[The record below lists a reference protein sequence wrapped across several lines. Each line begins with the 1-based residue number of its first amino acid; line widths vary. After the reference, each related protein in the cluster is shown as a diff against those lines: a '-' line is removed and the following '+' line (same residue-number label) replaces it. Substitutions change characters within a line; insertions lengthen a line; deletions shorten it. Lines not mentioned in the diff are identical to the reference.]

1 MNMLSRIQAA
11 WRRAILPFHCPVC
24 GAAFRA
30 FEPIPARY
38 REELALAGSE
48 LALESFETLN
58 TAAYACPA
66 CGTADRNRLSALLL
80 AHLLPRR
87 PAPPLR
93 LLDIAP
99 SGRLAQFIQTHF
111 AVAYRSADLS
121 MAGVDDCVDITDM
134 RQYADGAFDAVLCSH
149 VLEHVP
155 DDRRALREIFRILK
169 PGGWGLLAVPIYRPL
184 ASVIEETAPL
194 PARERSRLFGQS
206 DHVRLYN
213 REGFVAR
220 LHEAGLDVS
229 RLGIEHFGAR
239 RFRRCGLTP
248 TSALYLSTRPRSR

>member
-1 MNMLSRIQAA
+1 MNILSRIKAA
-11 WRRAILPFHCPVC
+11 LRRAARPHSCPVC
-24 GAAFRA
+24 GAAFGA
-30 FEPIPARY
+30 FKPIPAAY
-38 REELALAGSE
+38 REELKQAGSD

-80 AHLLPRR
+80 ARLLPRR

-99 SGRLAQFIQTHF
+99 SGRLAQFIQSGF
-111 AVAYRSADLS
+111 AVDYRSADLS
-121 MAGVDDCVDITDM
+121 MAGVDDFVDIADM
-134 RQYADGAFDAVLCSH
+134 RGYAAGEFDAVLCSH

-155 DDRRALREIFRILK
+155 DDRQALREIVRVLK
-169 PGGWGLLAVPIYRPL
+169 PGGWALLAVPIYLPL
-184 ASVIEETAPL
+184 DSVREETQPL
-194 PARERSRLFGQS
+194 SARERSRRFGQS

-213 REGFVAR
+213 REGFIAR
-220 LHEAGLDVS
+220 LHAAGFEVS

-239 RFRRCGLTP
+239 RFRRCGLAA
-248 TSALYLSTRPRSR
+248 TSALYLARKPRAS

>member
-1 MNMLSRIQAA
+1 MNILSRIKAA
-11 WRRAILPFHCPVC
+11 WRRAILPFQCPVC

-30 FEPIPARY
+30 FEPISAVY
-38 REELALAGSE
+38 REELVQAGSE
-48 LALESFETLN
+48 LSLESFETLN

-80 AHLLPRR
+80 ARRLPRR

-99 SGRLAQFIQTHF
+99 STCLAQFIKTRF
-111 AVAYRSADLS
+111 AVDYRSADLS

-134 RQYADGAFDAVLCSH
+134 RNYADAAFAAVLCSH

-169 PGGWGLLAVPIYRPL
+169 PGGWGLLAVPIYLPL

-194 PARERSRLFGQS
+194 PARERARLFGQS

-220 LHEAGLDVS
+220 LHEAGFEVS
-229 RLGIEHFGAR
+229 RMGIEHFGAR
-239 RFRRCGLTP
+239 CFRRCGLAP
-248 TSALYLSTRPRSR
+248 ASALYLATRPRTS